1 MNPSFSPSN
10 PAADEAASLWAA
22 RLDGSDLS
30 AQERSELTR
39 WLNADPSHRP
49 LLSSYCQ
56 FSADLEPPLAALV
69 ESGAVQMPVSP
80 PAASRGA
87 RWKIYVGS
95 LLMAATAAIALAV
108 WFAQPVTQFNGIS
121 TPLAHRQSVT
131 LSDGTRVDLNS
142 QTQLQVAITR
152 SERRVRLLGGE
163 AFFAVHKD
171 PARPFVIETPG
182 GSVRVTGTTFDVRS
196 ENAAS
201 LEVTVVEGS
210 VQVRPGDSGAL
221 KGPPVL
227 LGAGDQLSSGP
238 AGVSVKA
245 LPTAAVDDALAW
257 RKGQIVFDG
266 VPLKDALA
274 RFARYHGQKLQ
285 VADDCAN
292 LTVGG
297 RFSLD
302 DPQGFYAGL
311 EEFLPVRITTDP
323 SGFVRVTR
331 SDHP

>member
-30 AQERSELTR
+30 AQERAELTG
-39 WLNADPSHRP
+39 WLNAHPSHRA

-56 FSADLEPPLAALV
+56 FSADLEAPLTALV
-69 ESGAVQMPVSP
+69 ESGAVQFPTAR
-80 PAASRGA
+80 PAPKRA
-87 RWKIYVGS
+87 RWKMYTGS
-95 LLMAATAAIALAV
+95 LMLAAAAAIAVVL
-108 WFAQPVTQFNGIS
+108 WFAHPASQFDRIS

-142 QTQLQVAITR
+142 QTQFQVAITN
-152 SERRVRLLGGE
+152 SERRVRLLSGE
-163 AFFAVHKD
+163 VFFAVHKD
-171 PARPFVIETPG
+171 PSRPFVIETPG

-196 ENAAS
+196 ETAAH

-210 VQVRPGDSGAL
+210 VQVRPGDDGAL
-221 KGPPVL
+221 NGTPVL

-245 LPTAAVDDALAW
+245 LSTAAVEDALAW
-257 RKGQIVFDG
+257 RKGQIVFEG
-266 VPLKDALA
+266 VPLKEALA
-274 RFARYHGQKLQ
+274 RFARYHGHKLQ
-285 VADDCAN
+285 IADDCAN

-302 DPQGFYAGL
+302 DPQGFFSGL
-311 EEFLPVRITTDP
+311 EESLHVHITMEP
-323 SGFVRVTR
+323 SGIVRVTR
-331 SDHP
+331 QVQP

>member
-1 MNPSFSPSN
+1 MNPSFSPPN

-30 AQERSELTR
+30 AQERAELTG
-39 WLNADPSHRP
+39 WLNAHPSHRA

-56 FSADLEPPLAALV
+56 FSADLEAPLTALV
-69 ESGAVQMPVSP
+69 ESGAVQF
-80 PAASRGA
+80 PATRPAPKRA
-87 RWKIYVGS
+87 RWKMYTGG
-95 LLMAATAAIALAV
+95 LLMAAAAAIALV
-108 WFAQPVTQFNGIS
+108 LWFAHPATQFDGIS

-142 QTQLQVAITR
+142 QTQLQVAITN

-196 ENAAS
+196 ETAAH

-210 VQVRPGDSGAL
+210 VQVRPGDDGAL
-221 KGPPVL
+221 NGPPVL

-245 LPTAAVDDALAW
+245 LPTAALEDALAW

-274 RFARYHGQKLQ
+274 RFARYHGHKLQ
-285 VADDCAN
+285 VAGDCAN

-302 DPQGFYAGL
+302 DPQGFFSGL
-311 EEFLPVRITTDP
+311 EESLHVHITTEP
-323 SGFVRVTR
+323 SGVVRVTR
-331 SDHP
+331 QAQP

>member
-10 PAADEAASLWAA
+10 PASDEAASLWAA

-30 AQERSELTR
+30 AHERSELTA
-39 WLNADPSHRP
+39 WLNAHPSHRP

-56 FSADLEPPLAALV
+56 FSADLEPPLTALV
-69 ESGAVQMPVSP
+69 ESGAVLLPTAER
-80 PAASRGA
+80 AARKGP
-87 RWKIYVGS
+87 RWKIYAGS
-95 LLMAATAAIALAV
+95 LLMAAAAVAFAV
-108 WFAQPVTQFNGIS
+108 WFAHPATQYNGIS
-121 TPLAHRQSVT
+121 TPLAQRQSVI

-142 QTQLQVAITR
+142 QTQLQVAITD

-196 ENAAS
+196 ETAAH

-210 VQVRPGDSGAL
+210 VQVRPGDNGEL

-238 AGVSVKA
+238 TGVSVKA
-245 LPTAAVDDALAW
+245 LPTAAVENALAW

-266 VPLKDALA
+266 VPLKEALA

-297 RFSLD
+297 RFSLE

-311 EEFLPVRITTDP
+311 EEFLTIRITTDP
-323 SGFVRVTR
+323 SGLVRVIR
-331 SDHP
+331 RDQP